1 MSHLSLPCINGYQRL
16 LSIFVHLSS
25 SICVF
30 IFMEVF
36 VCVCM
41 HAYMIFMCVCICI
54 VYICILYIVKAV
66 VFPAVMYG
74 HESWTINEAE

>member
-1 MSHLSLPCINGYQRL
+1 M
-16 LSIFVHLSS
+16 
-25 SICVF
+25 
-30 IFMEVF
+30 
-36 VCVCM
+36 CVCM